1 MDPHDQPSTTKA
13 NEEDIKM
20 ENTEMN
26 SDLRNI
32 KERMLERV
40 AKSNAHFKHQQL
52 GESDLTKTEK
62 LQIAEEILN
71 KGDNTFLARF
81 WQHLSLEDMD
91 YFRERKNDYEVN
103 FYLREI
109 RKNCNAHFCT
119 NVVKNRR
126 YEAMKKLEHD
136 GEYFSEEEMKY
147 RDPFLYE
154 QLIGQFIT
162 EEEAQKMIDKSDLRF
177 STILL
182 KHMDNMEEKE
192 LYKMEKER
200 EECQV
205 EEEDTSDEEEEI
217 EDDTEEISEEK
228 RQDLRAEFTRIMKER
243 FMAGEDRH
251 FDYSS
256 VDHNADYDDLDLL
269 DRDEEEKYF
278 NTEEDD
284 SVFEASEEMDGQI
297 DRQTEAMCLEDSP
310 CDQNDSEMTSVVKS
324 TAT

>member
-1 MDPHDQPSTTKA
+1 
-13 NEEDIKM
+13 M

-71 KGDNTFLARF
+71 KGDNTFLSRF

-103 FYLREI
+103 FYLQEI

-228 RQDLRAEFTRIMKER
+228 KQNLRAEFTRIMKER

-284 SVFEASEEMDGQI
+284 SVLEASEEMDGQI